1 MNTLLVIWSQLGRL
15 FPPIS
20 YAVNGFRVKIQQF
33 VKIKTKYAR
42 RHKLKAGNYS
52 TQLGKGLETS
62 HFHILHMTP
71 VHFDVGFFSYFSALI
86 GHTEENERI
95 LQYISLSFTV
105 DSAKHPAN
113 KR

>member
-1 MNTLLVIWSQLGRL
+1 MESPWPSLSTDQLCCERL
-15 FPPIS
+15 SGKDP
-20 YAVNGFRVKIQQF
+20 AVCENKDQICQ
-33 VKIKTKYAR
+33 A
-42 RHKLKAGNYS
+42 HKLKAGNYS

>member
-1 MNTLLVIWSQLGRL
+1 
-15 FPPIS
+15 
-20 YAVNGFRVKIQQF
+20 
-33 VKIKTKYAR
+33 
-42 RHKLKAGNYS
+42 
-52 TQLGKGLETS
+52 
-62 HFHILHMTP
+62 MTP

>member
-1 MNTLLVIWSQLGRL
+1 MPGVTDER
-15 FPPIS
+15 P
-20 YAVNGFRVKIQQF
+20 
-33 VKIKTKYAR
+33 
-42 RHKLKAGNYS
+42 GNYS
-52 TQLGKGLETS
+52 TQFGKGLETS

-71 VHFDVGFFSYFSALI
+71 VHFDVVSFPIFSALI